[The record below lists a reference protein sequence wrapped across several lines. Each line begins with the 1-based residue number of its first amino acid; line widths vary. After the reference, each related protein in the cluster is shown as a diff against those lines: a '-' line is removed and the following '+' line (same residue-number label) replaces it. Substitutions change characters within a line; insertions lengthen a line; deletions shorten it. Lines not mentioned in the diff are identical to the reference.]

1 MASLLDRL
9 SVPGSGSAGPVRR
22 ARSGKGDRSPYAKPD
37 SLPPKGDVDGQW
49 RHDLYENN
57 GLSQRLSDNATSRNA
72 PRYNAGA
79 AARALSEAAGVSG
92 GSINI
97 KGASGAVGNVVEV
110 RGLVAG
116 TSADDVKA
124 IFQQCGPVTES
135 KLMSTKNGGDVVVRV
150 VFKNPK
156 DAQAAVIKF
165 DGQNADGKRLGV
177 KILGSVS
184 AGLSHRLAN
193 PPTIDGSVDALIG
206 DSNGGSKL
214 RSDAIMA
221 ADSRASVLTAPPGTA
236 EANQGRGG
244 RGRGRGRH
252 HRRGGPKGQGRG
264 GATMDV
270 D

>member
-1 MASLLDRL
+1 M
-9 SVPGSGSAGPVRR
+9 
-22 ARSGKGDRSPYAKPD
+22 
-37 SLPPKGDVDGQW
+37 
-49 RHDLYENN
+49 YESTTLV
-57 GLSQRLSDNATSRNA
+57 GRLSDTPAVRSA
-72 PRYNAGA
+72 PRFNAGA
-79 AARALSEAAGVSG
+79 AARALGEATGAG

-97 KGASGAVGNVVEV
+97 KGASGGMGNVVEV

-135 KLMSTKNGGDVVVRV
+135 KLMSPKTAADVVVRV

-156 DAQAAVIKF
+156 DAQTAVAKF

-184 AGLSHRLAN
+184 ADLSHRLGN
-193 PPTIDGSVDALIG
+193 PPTIDGSVDILLG
-206 DSNGGSKL
+206 DSNGGSKM

-221 ADSRASVLTAPPGTA
+221 VDSRATVMTAPPGTQPA
-236 EANQGRGG
+236 EQAQGRNARG
-244 RGRGRGRH
+244 RGRGRGRGS
-252 HRRGGPKGQGRG
+252 RRRAREGP
-264 GATMDV
+264 TMDV

>member
-9 SVPGSGSAGPVRR
+9 SIPGSGSAGPVRR
-22 ARSGKGDRSPYAKPD
+22 TRSGKGDRSPYAKPD
-37 SLPPKGDVDGQW
+37 SLPPKGDVDSQW

-57 GLSQRLSDNATSRNA
+57 GLSQRLSDNAASRNI

-79 AARALSEAAGVSG
+79 AARALSEAASATG

-135 KLMSTKNGGDVVVRV
+135 KLMPTKNGADVVVRIV
-150 VFKNPK
+150 YKNPK
-156 DAQAAVIKF
+156 DAQAAVSKF

-221 ADSRASVLTAPPGTA
+221 ADTRASVLTAPPGTNPGG
-236 EANQGRGG
+236 ANQGKNG
-244 RGRGRGRH
+244 RGRGRGRNN
-252 HRRGGPKGQGRG
+252 RGGRKGRG